1 MGRKIFISYKY
12 ADSDVRHIKGEWYEI
27 NTVRD
32 YVDKIESEIDSS
44 DHIYKGESDAEDL
57 SQLSEETI
65 WSKLKNRIY
74 NSSLTIVMIS
84 KNMRESWKSDKNQW
98 IPREVSY
105 SLKETSRISSSGVAV
120 TSKTNALLAVIIP
133 DRNDSYSYFTYNKTC
148 CSSGCRI
155 FLTDQLFDIMKK
167 NMFNQKNPNT
177 QICDN
182 RSIVYFGDH
191 SYMTCVKWDEFIED
205 MNKYID
211 KAYEI
216 RDNIDNYEI
225 TKEV

>member
-12 ADSDVRHIKGEWYEI
+12 GDSDVQHIKGESWKT

-32 YVDKIESEIDSS
+32 YVDEIESNIDSS
-44 DHIYKGESDAEDL
+44 DHIYKGESDDEDL

-74 NSSLTIVMIS
+74 DSSLTIVMIS
-84 KNMRESWKSDKNQW
+84 KNMRESWKADKNQW
-98 IPREVSY
+98 IPREISY
-105 SLKETSRISSSGVAV
+105 SLKEMSRINSSGIAV
-120 TSKTNALLAVIIP
+120 TSKTNAMLAVVVP
-133 DRNDSYSYFTYNKTC
+133 DRNDSYSYFTYDKSC
-148 CSSGCRI
+148 CSTGCRAI
-155 FLTDQLFDIMKK
+155 LRYELFDILKN

-177 QICDN
+177 QDCDDG
-182 RSIVYFGDH
+182 STVYYGDS
-191 SYMTCVKWDEFIED
+191 SYITSVKWDDFIKD

-211 KAYEI
+211 NAYI
-216 RDNIDNYEI
+216 IQDNIDKYNI